1 MTEIGRRDD
10 AESVKSVDSSD
21 VTPDSVDAPV
31 AHANVTVTDT
41 ANGSV
46 IVVATMVSTLVAMGL
61 AILRLR
67 HGLALVGDSGS
78 YLAGASGFSDGRW
91 FETPLVP
98 SFSEIPLL
106 DTVND
111 AGWSSFTDFG
121 VGTPLIIA
129 FFDLFLPLRHAAGA
143 VNVLAIGS
151 IAAAVVIGP
160 WASRRRSELWARSIL
175 AVALSCWPILRFT
188 GVGVLSE
195 PVFCAAVLWLAVMLG
210 RLSPPSPRTHSPQS
224 HGPGSHGPGSQDVH
238 QHEVQSP
245 VHVEPRTPMLIVLG
259 VLTVITGFTRFVG
272 PTVAVVV
279 AVLLLGYGVS
289 WRRAGWWFLA
299 TGLVPTTVTW
309 LASRGT
315 RAWSFHSRSADDIF
329 FLARGVGGWFE
340 AGMGDQTSTLLRQSF
355 RPSLVEW
362 AIALAATSGAIVV
375 MWNWFREIRH
385 TRARIESSPGSR
397 AAADR
402 RHNWTPGPAVIL
414 ATALALVIVP
424 SMFFLDAILKLE
436 NRIMMPS
443 GVLVI
448 SAAGWWLASKAS
460 APLALGGVCLWAV
473 VATHPWHWLERPAPS
488 RPTTLTAAVRDL
500 EVRNAVEYV
509 ITNQA
514 DLVWWH
520 TGVPARYLP
529 SGDFNRSD
537 RTYDPR
543 PIMAALPCALA
554 RTNGAIVV
562 DMNVGLPEPL
572 ILEDQLSLDVAAGRY
587 DRVEITP
594 GIVTYQ
600 PTGRSCG

>member
-1 MTEIGRRDD
+1 MTDPDAMNQQGRHSGAPTVRSG
-10 AESVKSVDSSD
+10 ESTDPTSIPVGPATVITTVTETVTVSVL
-21 VTPDSVDAPV
+21 
-31 AHANVTVTDT
+31 VTVTMT
-41 ANGSV
+41 A
-46 IVVATMVSTLVAMGL
+46 VSTLVAMGL

-78 YLAGASGFSDGRW
+78 YLAGASGVADGRW

-129 FFDLFLPLRHAAGA
+129 LFDLFLPLRHAAGA

-151 IAAAVVIGP
+151 IAAAVMVGP
-160 WASRRRSELWARSIL
+160 WTPRRRPELVARSIL
-175 AVALSCWPILRFT
+175 AVGLSCWPILRFT

-195 PVFCAAVLWLAVMLG
+195 PVFCAAVLWMAVILG
-210 RLSPPSPRTHSPQS
+210 RLTPRSPRTRNLKH
-224 HGPGSHGPGSQDVH
+224 
-238 QHEVQSP
+238 HEVRSP
-245 VHVEPRTPMLIVLG
+245 GHLEPRTPVLVALG
-259 VLTVITGFTRFVG
+259 ALTVIAGFTRFVG

-279 AVLLLGYGVS
+279 AILLVGYGVS

-299 TGLVPTTVTW
+299 AGLVPFAVTV
-309 LASRGT
+309 LASSGT
-315 RAWSFHSRSADDIF
+315 RTWSLHPRSTDDIF

-340 AGMGDQTSTLLRQSF
+340 AGMGDQTSTLLRESF
-355 RPSLVEW
+355 QPSPIDWV
-362 AIALAATSGAIVV
+362 IALVATTGAIVV
-375 MWNWFREIRH
+375 MWTWFREIWR
-385 TRARIESSPGSR
+385 TRFRIGSSRSN
-397 AAADR
+397 ADTEPEQDR
-402 RHNWTPGPAVIL
+402 PLRPAVVL

-448 SAAGWWLASKAS
+448 SAGGWWLVGRAS
-460 APLALGGVCLWAV
+460 APLALGGVCVWAV
-473 VATHPWHWLERPAPS
+473 VATHTWNWLERPAPS
-488 RPTTLTAAVRDL
+488 RPTALTEAVVEI
-500 EVRNAVEYV
+500 EVRYGVRYV
-509 ITNQA
+509 LTNQA

-529 SGDFNRSD
+529 SGYYNRSD

-543 PIMAALPCALA
+543 PTMAALPCALA
-554 RTNGAIVV
+554 RNDGAIIV
-562 DMNVGLPEPL
+562 DLNVGLPEPV
-572 ILEDQLSLDVAAGRY
+572 ILEEELSLDVAAGRY
-587 DRVEITP
+587 VQVEITP
-594 GIVTYQ
+594 GIVAYQ
-600 PTGRSCG
+600 PTGLGCG